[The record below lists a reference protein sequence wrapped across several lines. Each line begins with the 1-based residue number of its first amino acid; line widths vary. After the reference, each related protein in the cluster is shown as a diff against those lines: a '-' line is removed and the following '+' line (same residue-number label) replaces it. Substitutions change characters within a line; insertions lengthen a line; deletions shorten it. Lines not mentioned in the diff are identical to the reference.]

1 MSGNLKIIHLDPRSL
16 KPNGFNSNYVGPE
29 NEAKLRESLRKFGCY
44 KPVICREL
52 ADGTLQILGG
62 QHRAM
67 AAADL
72 KFETVPVV
80 NLGRIDDKRAK
91 AIGLADNGR
100 YGEDDMTK
108 LSAVI
113 AELGEDAATYL
124 PFSDQDLASLF
135 AIGDI
140 AITELDDDDGKDL
153 GELVEQV
160 SKPTLTHELLRFK
173 VPIEDA
179 GLIREV
185 IDLLIKTKGY
195 AKEQD
200 SLAAAGMAL
209 VDVVKAGKAHLK

>member
-1 MSGNLKIIHLDPRSL
+1 MSQIRITQVEPSKLRANPW
-16 KPNGFNSNYVGPE
+16 NSNYVGPE

-52 ADGTLQILGG
+52 PNGELQILGG

-80 NLGRIDDKRAK
+80 NLGPIDDKRAK

-100 YGEDDMTK
+100 YGEDDMAK
-108 LSAVI
+108 LSVI
-113 AELGEDAATYL
+113 VSDLGDDASTYL

-140 AITELDDDDGKDL
+140 SISDLDEDDEKDLDDL
-153 GELVEQV
+153 IEQAV
-160 SKPTLTHELLRFK
+160 KPTLTHEVMRFK

-179 GLIREV
+179 GFIREV
-185 IDLLIKTKGY
+185 IDLLVKTKGY
-195 AKEQD
+195 SKEKD

-209 VDVVKAGKAHLK
+209 VDLANAGKGHLK